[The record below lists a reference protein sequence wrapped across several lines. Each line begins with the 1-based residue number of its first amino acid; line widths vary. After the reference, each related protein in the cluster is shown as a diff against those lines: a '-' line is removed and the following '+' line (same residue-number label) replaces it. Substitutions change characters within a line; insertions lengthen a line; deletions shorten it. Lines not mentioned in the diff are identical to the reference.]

1 MNKILRYSF
10 VALLAMV
17 FGNVMADEATMKY
30 SGSTTANMKADG
42 SNEAASVG
50 LNDSEW
56 SVVASKGAASN
67 APGLNK
73 AGDIRLYW
81 HADGGNTI
89 TVSSLTNATISNIAI
104 TFTGAE
110 YSNVSVTANGAAVTG
125 TDGNYAINS
134 TSFILGNANTSS
146 AQVRISQIVITY
158 AGGTPVTVVAPK
170 FSVESGLYFETQTVA
185 LTCETA
191 GAKIL
196 YTIPAGQ
203 DPEYTDDNNFTGVFY
218 DGTPLTIS
226 QNTIIKAMA
235 IKDGQTSNIVTAKYT
250 IVNTTGKGT
259 AESPFSVADAL
270 LVVNALENGAT
281 TAEKYFV
288 KGYIV
293 GAPDFQRNS
302 DQELYGNCNFDI
314 ADVKGGSEKLTIY
327 RAKSFENK
335 NFTEDD
341 VTAKIIEENDLVT
354 LEGQLQKYVKD
365 EAVTPELKNGFLI
378 SVVKG
383 EELPPLPELPTVE
396 AQPVLKF
403 TANGQWASYT
413 FNKGDF
419 YAKDYKGF
427 RIEYSNM
434 NTVESGAAF
443 NILINSAETHLGKD
457 WKGDDA
463 QVPNKTAYKNWEFDS
478 NHTVFVGDFSDFV
491 VTDDPNTTCPT
502 ITQFALQACD
512 AGNTVIIKK
521 VVFIKQDD
529 TEILPEYKG
538 DDWGGGAY
546 TVEEVT
552 DGINNVTTAKAEN
565 AVRYNLAGQKV
576 NNDYKGVVIM
586 NGKKMLNK

>member
-1 MNKILRYSF
+1 M
-10 VALLAMV
+10 
-17 FGNVMADEATMKY
+17 
-30 SGSTTANMKADG
+30 
-42 SNEAASVG
+42 
-50 LNDSEW
+50 
-56 SVVASKGAASN
+56 
-67 APGLNK
+67 
-73 AGDIRLYW
+73 
-81 HADGGNTI
+81 
-89 TVSSLTNATISNIAI
+89 
-104 TFTGAE
+104 
-110 YSNVSVTANGAAVTG
+110 
-125 TDGNYAINS
+125 
-134 TSFILGNANTSS
+134 
-146 AQVRISQIVITY
+146 
-158 AGGTPVTVVAPK
+158 
-170 FSVESGLYFETQTVA
+170 
-185 LTCETA
+185 
-191 GAKIL
+191 
-196 YTIPAGQ
+196 
-203 DPEYTDDNNFTGVFY
+203 
-218 DGTPLTIS
+218 
-226 QNTIIKAMA
+226 
-235 IKDGQTSNIVTAKYT
+235 
-250 IVNTTGKGT
+250 
-259 AESPFSVADAL
+259 

-365 EAVTPELKNGFLI
+365 EVVTPELKNGFLI

-463 QVPNKTAYKNWEFDS
+463 QVPNKTAYKNAGFDAA
-478 NHTVFVGDFSDFV
+478 HTVFEGDFSDFV
-491 VTDDPNTTCPT
+491 ATDDPATTCPT
-502 ITQFALQACD
+502 IAQFALQACA

-529 TEILPEYKG
+529 TEVLPEYKG
-538 DDWGGGAY
+538 DDWGGGTY
-546 TVEEVT
+546 TIEEVT
-552 DGINNVTTAKAEN
+552 DGITNVNAAKAEN

-576 NNDYKGVVIM
+576 NAGYKGVVIM
-586 NGKKMLNK
+586 NGKKVVLK

>member
-73 AGDIRLYW
+73 AGDFRLYW

-185 LTCETA
+185 LTCETE
-191 GAKIL
+191 GARIL

-203 DPEYTDDNNFTGVFY
+203 DPEYIDDENYTGVFY
-218 DGTPLTIS
+218 DDNPLNIT
-226 QNTIIKAMA
+226 QTTTIKAMA
-235 IKDGQTSNIVTAKYT
+235 VKNGKTSSIVTAKYT

-270 LVVNALENGAT
+270 LVIDALDNGKT
-281 TAEKYFV
+281 TADQYII
-288 KGYIV
+288 KGTVTEVTEISL
-293 GAPDFQRNS
+293 D
-302 DQELYGNCNFDI
+302 YGNATFDI
-314 ADVKGGSEKLTIY
+314 ADATGGATLKVF
-327 RAKSFENK
+327 RAKDANGENITDANYVK
-335 NFTEDD
+335 VGDK
-341 VTAKIIEENDLVT
+341 VTVQGK
-354 LEGQLQKYVKD
+354 LQKYVSG
-365 EAVTPELKNGFLI
+365 ETVTPEVAQGGKIL
-378 SVVKG
+378 SVES
-383 EELPPLPELPTVE
+383 EEPLPELPTVDQ
-396 AQPVLKF
+396 QPIYKF
-403 TANGQWASYT
+403 TAKGQWGSYT
-413 FNKGDF
+413 FNKTPF
-419 YAKDYKGF
+419 RAADYKGF

-434 NTVESGAAF
+434 NEVSEGAAF
-443 NILINSAETHLGKD
+443 NILINSNETHLGQD
-457 WKGDDA
+457 WSGAEA
-463 QVPNKTAYKNWEFDS
+463 QVPNKTAYKNAGFDAA
-478 NHTVFVGDFSDFV
+478 HTVFEGDFSDFV
-491 VTDDPNTTCPT
+491 ATDDPATTCPT
-502 ITQFALQACD
+502 IAQFALQACA

-521 VVFIKQDD
+521 VVFIKQDN
-529 TEILPEYKG
+529 TEVLPEYKG

-546 TVEEVT
+546 TIEEVT
-552 DGINNVTTAKAEN
+552 DGITNVNAAKAEN

-576 NNDYKGVVIM
+576 GNDFKGVVIM
-586 NGKKMLNK
+586 NGKKVVLK

>member
-1 MNKILRYSF
+1 MNKFLRYSF
-10 VALLAMV
+10 VALLAM
-17 FGNVMADEATMKY
+17 FGLNTYAGDVTIAANSSTFLASGDDYVATQDGVTITY
-30 SGSTTANMKADG
+30 SKGNSTTAISGGIKDNQIRVYKNAILTISSSQTISKIVVTAVINNQIGADG
-42 SNEAASVG
+42 FVADGYAAADDKLTGTWTGSSNSVTLTASVG
-50 LNDSEW
+50 
-56 SVVASKGAASN
+56 
-67 APGLNK
+67 
-73 AGDIRLYW
+73 
-81 HADGGNTI
+81 
-89 TVSSLTNATISNIAI
+89 
-104 TFTGAE
+104 
-110 YSNVSVTANGAAVTG
+110 
-125 TDGNYAINS
+125 
-134 TSFILGNANTSS
+134 
-146 AQVRISQIVITY
+146 QVRITQVV
-158 AGGTPVTVVAPK
+158 VTVGGAAPTVAAPK
-170 FSVESGLYFETQTVA
+170 FSVPAGTYYDPQTVK
-185 LTCETA
+185 LTCDTE

-203 DPEYTDDNNFTGVFY
+203 DPVYVDDENYTGVFY
-218 DGTPLTIS
+218 DGNPLNIT
-226 QNTIIKAMA
+226 QTTTIKAMA
-235 IKDGQTSNIVTAKYT
+235 VKDGQTSSIVSATYT
-250 IVNTTGKGT
+250 I
-259 AESPFSVADAL
+259 AEIDEVTVA
-270 LVVNALENGAT
+270 NALEIANALADGGYSDK
-281 TAEKYFV
+281 EYRI
-288 KGYIV
+288 KGYVV
-293 GAPDFQRNS
+293 GTPAIDKKPDSEEF
-302 DQELYGNCNFDI
+302 YGNAKFYMGDT
-314 ADVKGGSEKLTIY
+314 KGAETTIY
-327 RAKSFENK
+327 AYQIYGLNK
-335 NFTEDD
+335 EKMDREDYI
-341 VTAKIIEENDLVT
+341 KEGDLVVVQ
-354 LEGQLQKYVKD
+354 GKLQKYVK
-365 EAVTPELKNGFLI
+365 KNDAGEVIETTLEIAKGGFI
-378 SVVKG
+378 VSIKSG
-383 EELPPLPELPTVE
+383 DELPPLPELPTVE

-491 VTDDPNTTCPT
+491 VTDDPDTTCPT
-502 ITQFALQACD
+502 ITQFALQACN

-538 DDWGGGAY
+538 DDWGGTAY

-552 DGINNVTTAKAEN
+552 DGITNVNAAKAEN